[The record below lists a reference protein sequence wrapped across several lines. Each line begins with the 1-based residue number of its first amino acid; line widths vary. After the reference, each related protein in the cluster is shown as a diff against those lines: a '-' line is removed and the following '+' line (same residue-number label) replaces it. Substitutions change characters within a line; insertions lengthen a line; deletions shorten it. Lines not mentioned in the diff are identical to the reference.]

1 MYNVLRARYW
11 ITDSSWAHWVEGTA
25 LAKQAVKRR
34 KPTSYVVGVRKTTLG
49 CYEGGMMNPF
59 KVRRLREQP
68 ERSRILIRPSS
79 LRNDGTGYN
88 ILSS

>member
-1 MYNVLRARYW
+1 MYYVLRARYR

-34 KPTSYVVGVRKTTLG
+34 MPTSYVVGLRKKTLG

-59 KVRRLREQP
+59 ARATRTFAHSYTPKFSTKRWHGV
-68 ERSRILIRPSS
+68 
-79 LRNDGTGYN
+79 
-88 ILSS
+88 